1 MLKKITFFLLL
12 LLFTIKC
19 MEVPDRLKD
28 VCPKGCKRYFYCD
41 EKAKKCVFKGFFPLY
56 PLELLELFILMISS
70 SLATSCGIGG
80 GTVYSS
86 MILGVE
92 ELEPSQAFPVSNFLI
107 LFCGLVTFI
116 SFTLDKYQHPK
127 NLFIHYDIATIF
139 APSMLVGAKFG
150 TILNKILP
158 SSLLLILLCFLI
170 CYTTRKTYFN
180 ILKAKA
186 KEAKLLE
193 KEKMVQET
201 KNSNL
206 LAAFKEMQDQ
216 PSNNNNI
223 GNDIENQ
230 TPLNNEAINGGTTK
244 LLSSIITQESNDKQ
258 DRIEFSGL
266 TNKGYGDNDMG
277 VRRIY
282 NDEELK
288 IINEDDDPLNWPR
301 INYILCLELIV
312 IVDQLIEGS
321 NRVPSF
327 IGIQRCSFFYWLCF
341 LIYVS
346 ITLYF
351 VRYSID
357 KVYEHIAKKKSLIP
371 NFKSEIIDNVEKNL
385 TYVVSISIIAG
396 IVSSSLGIGGG
407 MITNP
412 VFSGLGMEPKQS
424 SSTSNFLII
433 VTAIASSFIFILSGQ
448 LEMGYSIWL
457 GTFCTAAALIG
468 SFYILKYINQTGKSS
483 ILLVIM
489 EYFLVTSF
497 FITIYK
503 LITLD
508 LKGHSFIGSLF
519 VTNNYC

>member
-1 MLKKITFFLLL
+1 MLKNINLIIILIL
-12 LLFTIKC
+12 GIQC

-28 VCPKGCKRYFYCD
+28 VCVNGCKRYFYCD

-56 PLELLELFILMISS
+56 PLELIELFVLMISS

-127 NLFIHYDIATIF
+127 NLFIHYDVATIF
-139 APSMLVGAKFG
+139 SPSMLVGAKFG

-186 KEAKLLE
+186 KEAKLNE
-193 KEKMVQET
+193 KEKYSEDN
-201 KNSNL
+201 KNNNL
-206 LAAFKEMQDQ
+206 LSAFKEMQSTNDNSGNQ
-216 PSNNNNI
+216 INDEENNFNNKI
-223 GNDIENQ
+223 
-230 TPLNNEAINGGTTK
+230 
-244 LLSSIITQESNDKQ
+244 SSIITEENYDKQ

-266 TNKGYGDNDMG
+266 SKIEGDDDLRT
-277 VRRIY
+277 RRIY
-282 NDEELK
+282 SDEDLK
-288 IINEDDDPLNWPR
+288 IINEDDDPLNWGR
-301 INYILCLELIV
+301 INYILMLELIV
-312 IVDQLIEGS
+312 IIDQLLEGS
-321 NRVPSF
+321 NKVPSF
-327 IGIQRCSFFYWLCF
+327 IGIKRCSFFYWLCF

-357 KVYEHIAKKKSLIP
+357 MVYAHIQRKKNLIP
-371 NFKSEIIDNVEKNL
+371 DFKSEVIDNVEKNIS
-385 TYVVSISIIAG
+385 YVVGIGIIAG

-412 VFSGLGMEPKQS
+412 AFSSLGMDPKQS

-433 VTAIASSFIFILSGQ
+433 ITAIASSFIFILSGQ
-448 LEMGYSIWL
+448 LIIGYSICL

-468 SFYILKYINQTGKSS
+468 SFYILKYINQTGRSS

-489 EYFLVTSF
+489 EYFLIASL
-497 FITIYK
+497 FISLYK
-503 LITLD
+503 LFTLD

-519 VTNNYC
+519 VTNKFC

>member
-1 MLKKITFFLLL
+1 MG
-12 LLFTIKC
+12 
-19 MEVPDRLKD
+19 VPDRLKD
-28 VCPKGCKRYFYCD
+28 VCIDGCKRYFYCD

-56 PLELLELFILMISS
+56 PLELIELFVLMVSS

-127 NLFIHYDIATIF
+127 NLFIHYDVATIF
-139 APSMLVGAKFG
+139 SPSMLVGAKFG

-170 CYTTRKTYFN
+170 CYTTRKTYYN

-186 KEAKLLE
+186 KEAKLNE
-193 KEKMVQET
+193 KEKNLDDN
-201 KNSNL
+201 KNNNL
-206 LAAFKEMQDQ
+206 LGAFKEMQ
-216 PSNNNNI
+216 SNNNNNQI
-223 GNDIENQ
+223 NDEENNF
-230 TPLNNEAINGGTTK
+230 NNKI
-244 LLSSIITQESNDKQ
+244 SSIITQESFDKQ

-266 TNKGYGDNDMG
+266 TKIEGDDNLRT
-277 VRRIY
+277 RRIY
-282 NDEELK
+282 SDEDLK
-288 IINEDDDPLNWPR
+288 IINEDDDPLNWGR
-301 INYILCLELIV
+301 INYILMLELIV
-312 IVDQLIEGS
+312 IIDQLLEGS
-321 NRVPSF
+321 NKVPSF
-327 IGIQRCSFFYWLCF
+327 IGIKRCSFFYWLCF

-357 KVYEHIAKKKSLIP
+357 MVYAHIQRKKNLIP
-371 NFKSEIIDNVEKNL
+371 DFTSEVIDNVEKNI
-385 TYVVSISIIAG
+385 TYVVGIGIIAG

-412 VFSGLGMEPKQS
+412 AFSSLGMDPKQS

-433 VTAIASSFIFILSGQ
+433 ITAIASSFIFILSGQ
-448 LEMGYSIWL
+448 LIIGY
-457 GTFCTAAALIG
+457 
-468 SFYILKYINQTGKSS
+468 
-483 ILLVIM
+483 
-489 EYFLVTSF
+489 
-497 FITIYK
+497 
-503 LITLD
+503 
-508 LKGHSFIGSLF
+508 
-519 VTNNYC
+519 TN

>member
-1 MLKKITFFLLL
+1 MLKRINLIIILIL
-12 LLFTIKC
+12 ILGIQC

-28 VCPKGCKRYFYCD
+28 VCVDGCKRYFYCD
-41 EKAKKCVFKGFFPLY
+41 EKAKKCLFKGFFPLY
-56 PLELLELFILMISS
+56 PLELIELFVLMISS

-127 NLFIHYDIATIF
+127 NLFIHYDVATIF
-139 APSMLVGAKFG
+139 SPSMLVGAKFG

-170 CYTTRKTYFN
+170 CYTTRKTYYN

-186 KEAKLLE
+186 KEAKLND
-193 KEKMVQET
+193 KEKNLDDN
-201 KNSNL
+201 KNNNL
-206 LAAFKEMQDQ
+206 LGAFKEMQLNN
-216 PSNNNNI
+216 SNNQINDEENNF
-223 GNDIENQ
+223 
-230 TPLNNEAINGGTTK
+230 NNKI
-244 LLSSIITQESNDKQ
+244 SSIITQESFDKQ

-266 TNKGYGDNDMG
+266 TKIEGDDNLRT
-277 VRRIY
+277 RRIY
-282 NDEELK
+282 SDEDLK
-288 IINEDDDPLNWPR
+288 IINEDDDPLNWGR
-301 INYILCLELIV
+301 INYILMLELIV
-312 IVDQLIEGS
+312 IIDQLLEGS
-321 NRVPSF
+321 NKVPSF
-327 IGIQRCSFFYWLCF
+327 IGIKRCSFFYWLCF

-357 KVYEHIAKKKSLIP
+357 MVYAHIQRKKNLIP
-371 NFKSEIIDNVEKNL
+371 DFTSEVIDNVEKNI
-385 TYVVSISIIAG
+385 TYVVGIGIIAG

-412 VFSGLGMEPKQS
+412 AFSSLGMDPKQS

-433 VTAIASSFIFILSGQ
+433 ITAIASSFIFILSGQ
-448 LEMGYSIWL
+448 LIIGYSICL
-457 GTFCTAAALIG
+457 GIFCTAAALIG
-468 SFYILKYINQTGKSS
+468 SFYILKYINQTGRSS

-489 EYFLVTSF
+489 EYFLIASLL
-497 FITIYK
+497 ISLYK
-503 LITLD
+503 LFTLD

-519 VTNNYC
+519 VTNKFC

>member
-1 MLKKITFFLLL
+1 MVKKLSLFLLIL
-12 LLFTIKC
+12 ITIKC
-19 MEVPDRLKD
+19 FEVPDKLKD
-28 VCPKGCKRYFYCD
+28 ICTNGCKRYFYCD
-41 EKAKKCVFKGFFPLY
+41 EKEKKCVFKGFFPLY
-56 PLELLELFILMISS
+56 PLELLELFILMVSS

-116 SFTLDKYQHPK
+116 SFTLDKYKHPK

-170 CYTTRKTYFN
+170 CYTTRKTYYN

-193 KEKMVQET
+193 KK
-201 KNSNL
+201 SNL
-206 LAAFKEMQDQ
+206 LENNLKSNDIKE
-216 PSNNNNI
+216 NNNI
-223 GNDIENQ
+223 ELESQ
-230 TPLNNEAINGGTTK
+230 TTKNELNSK
-244 LLSSIITQESNDKQ
+244 LLSSIITQENNEKQ
-258 DRIEFSGL
+258 DKIEFSGL
-266 TNKGYGDNDMG
+266 TKSGDGDDSNNFG
-277 VRRIY
+277 VRKIY
-282 NDEELK
+282 TDEELK
-288 IINEDDDPLNWPR
+288 IINEDDDPLNWER
-301 INYILCLELIV
+301 INYILFLELIV
-312 IVDQLIEGS
+312 IIDQLIEGS
-321 NRVPSF
+321 NKVPSF
-327 IGIQRCSFFYWLCF
+327 FGIKRCSTFYWLCF
-341 LIYVS
+341 LIYVG
-346 ITLYF
+346 IALYF

-357 KVYEHIAKKKSLIP
+357 KVYEHIAKKKALIP
-371 NFKSEIIDNVEKNL
+371 DFSSEVIDNVEKNL
-385 TYVVSISIIAG
+385 KYVVSISIIAG

-412 VFSGLGMEPKQS
+412 VFSGLGMDPKQS

-448 LEMGYSIWL
+448 LEVGYSLWL
-457 GTFCTAAALIG
+457 GAFCTGAALIG

-489 EYFLVTSF
+489 EYFLIASL

-519 VTNNYC
+519 VTNKFC

>member
-1 MLKKITFFLLL
+1 
-12 LLFTIKC
+12 

-28 VCPKGCKRYFYCD
+28 VCPKGCKSYFYCD

-56 PLELLELFILMISS
+56 PLELIELFVLMISS

-127 NLFIHYDIATIF
+127 NLFIHYDVATIF
-139 APSMLVGAKFG
+139 SPSMLVGAKFG

-170 CYTTRKTYFN
+170 CYTTRKTYYN

-186 KEAKLLE
+186 KEAKLDE
-193 KEKMVQET
+193 KEKILEEN
-201 KNSNL
+201 KNNNL
-206 LAAFKEMQDQ
+206 LGTFKEMQ
-216 PSNNNNI
+216 SNNNKSENLI
-223 GNDIENQ
+223 NDDEENF
-230 TPLNNEAINGGTTK
+230 NNK
-244 LLSSIITQESNDKQ
+244 VSSIISQENYDKQ
-258 DRIEFSGL
+258 DKIEFSDL
-266 TNKGYGDNDMG
+266 SKIEREDNLKT
-277 VRRIY
+277 RRIY
-282 NDEELK
+282 TDEDLK
-288 IINEDDDPLNWPR
+288 IINEDDDPLNWGR
-301 INYILCLELIV
+301 INYILMLELIV
-312 IVDQLIEGS
+312 IIDQLLEGS
-321 NRVPSF
+321 NKVPSF
-327 IGIQRCSFFYWLCF
+327 IGIKRCSFFYWLCF
-341 LIYVS
+341 LIYVC

-357 KVYEHIAKKKSLIP
+357 MVYAHIQRKKNLIP
-371 NFKSEIIDNVEKNL
+371 DFKSEVIDNVEKNI
-385 TYVVSISIIAG
+385 TYVVGIGIIAG

-412 VFSGLGMEPKQS
+412 AFSSLGMDPKQS

-433 VTAIASSFIFILSGQ
+433 ITAIASSFIFILSGQ
-448 LEMGYSIWL
+448 LIIGYSICL
-457 GTFCTAAALIG
+457 GIFCTAAALIG
-468 SFYILKYINQTGKSS
+468 SFYILKYINQTGRSS

-489 EYFLVTSF
+489 EYFLIASL
-497 FITIYK
+497 FITLYK
-503 LITLD
+503 LFTLD

-519 VTNNYC
+519 VTNKFC

>member
-1 MLKKITFFLLL
+1 MLKKFHIFLLL
-12 LLFTIKC
+12 LIIIKC
-19 MEVPDRLKD
+19 LEVPDRLKD
-28 VCPKGCKRYFYCD
+28 VCPEGCKRYFYCD
-41 EKAKKCVFKGFFPLY
+41 EKAKKCAFKGFFPLY

-107 LFCGLVTFI
+107 LFCGLVTFV
-116 SFTLDKYQHPK
+116 SFTLDKYKHPK
-127 NLFIHYDIATIF
+127 NLFIHYDVATIF

-170 CYTTRKTYFN
+170 CYTTRKTYYN

-193 KEKMVQET
+193 KEKEKFLADN
-201 KNSNL
+201 KNTNL
-206 LAAFKEMQDQ
+206 LGDFKDNQG
-216 PSNNNNI
+216 NN
-223 GNDIENQ
+223 NDIENQ
-230 TPLNNEAINGGTTK
+230 EEKNNEINSSKK
-244 LLSSIITQESNDKQ
+244 LISSIITQENTNIDKQ
-258 DRIEFSGL
+258 DKIEFSGL
-266 TNKGYGDNDMG
+266 NRMSSEDNNLG
-277 VRRIY
+277 GKALT
-282 NDEELK
+282 DEDLK
-288 IINEDDDPLNWPR
+288 IINEDDNPLNWER
-301 INYILCLELIV
+301 INYILFLELIV

-321 NRVPSF
+321 NKVPSF
-327 IGIQRCSFFYWLCF
+327 FGIRRCSFFYWFCF
-341 LIYVS
+341 LVYVG
-346 ITLYF
+346 IALYF

-357 KVYEHIAKKKSLIP
+357 KVYEHIAKKKTLIP
-371 NFKSEIIDNVEKNL
+371 NLKSEVIDNVEKNL

-412 VFSGLGMEPKQS
+412 AFSSLGMDPKQS

-448 LEMGYSIWL
+448 LEVGYSLWL
-457 GTFCTAAALIG
+457 GSFCTFAALIG
-468 SFYILKYINQTGKSS
+468 SFYILQYINQTGRSS

-489 EYFLVTSF
+489 EYFLIASL

-519 VTNNYC
+519 VTNKYC

>member
-1 MLKKITFFLLL
+1 MLKKFHIFLLL
-12 LLFTIKC
+12 LIIIKC
-19 MEVPDRLKD
+19 LEVPDRLKD
-28 VCPKGCKRYFYCD
+28 VCPEGCKRYFYCD
-41 EKAKKCVFKGFFPLY
+41 EKAKKCAFKGFFPLY

-107 LFCGLVTFI
+107 LFCGLVTFV
-116 SFTLDKYQHPK
+116 SFTLDKYKHPK
-127 NLFIHYDIATIF
+127 NLFIHYDVATIF

-170 CYTTRKTYFN
+170 CYTTRKTYYN

-193 KEKMVQET
+193 KEKNAENKNTTSLDDVKET
-201 KNSNL
+201 EIK
-206 LAAFKEMQDQ
+206 
-216 PSNNNNI
+216 
-223 GNDIENQ
+223 NDIENQ
-230 TPLNNEAINGGTTK
+230 TPKINDLNTK
-244 LLSSIITQESNDKQ
+244 LMSSIITQESDKQ
-258 DRIEFSGL
+258 DKIEFSGL
-266 TNKGYGDNDMG
+266 TKGESNDINDIDT
-277 VRRIY
+277 RRIY
-282 NDEELK
+282 SDEELK
-288 IINEDDDPLNWPR
+288 IINEDDDPLNWER
-301 INYILCLELIV
+301 INYILFLEVIV

-321 NRVPSF
+321 NKVPSF
-327 IGIQRCSFFYWLCF
+327 FGIKRCSFFYWFCF
-341 LIYVS
+341 LVYCGIA
-346 ITLYF
+346 LYF

-357 KVYEHIAKKKSLIP
+357 KVYEHIAIKKKLVP
-371 NFKSEIIDNVEKNL
+371 NFTSEVIDNVEKNL

-412 VFSGLGMEPKQS
+412 VFSGLGMDPKQS

-448 LEMGYSIWL
+448 LEIGYSLWL
-457 GTFCTAAALIG
+457 GAFCTAAALIG
-468 SFYILKYINQTGKSS
+468 SFFILKYINQTGKSS

-489 EYFLVTSF
+489 EYFLIASL

-503 LITLD
+503 LVTLD
-508 LKGHSFIGSLF
+508 LKGHTFIGSLF
-519 VTNNYC
+519 VTNKFC

>member
-1 MLKKITFFLLL
+1 MLKKLNFFFLLL
-12 LLFTIKC
+12 LIINC

-28 VCPKGCKRYFYCD
+28 VCPQGCKRYFYCD
-41 EKAKKCVFKGFFPLY
+41 EKAKKCLFKGFFPLY

-170 CYTTRKTYFN
+170 CYTTRKTYYN

-186 KEAKLLE
+186 KEAKLLN
-193 KEKMVQET
+193 KEKNVEEN

-206 LAAFKEMQDQ
+206 LDAFKEMQDH
-216 PSNNNNI
+216 NN
-223 GNDIENQ
+223 NDIENQ
-230 TPLNNEAINGGTTK
+230 TTNNREIGNSK
-244 LLSSIITQESNDKQ
+244 LLSSIITQENYDKQ

-266 TNKGYGDNDMG
+266 TKGDPDNDLG
-277 VRRIY
+277 TRRIF

-301 INYILCLELIV
+301 INYILCLEVIV

-327 IGIQRCSFFYWLCF
+327 IGIQRCSFYYWLCF
-341 LIYVS
+341 LIYVG

-357 KVYEHIAKKKSLIP
+357 KVYEHIAIKKNLIP
-371 NFKSEIIDNVEKNL
+371 NFKSEVIDNVEKNL

-448 LEMGYSIWL
+448 LEIGYSLWL
-457 GTFCTAAALIG
+457 GAFCTFAALIG

-489 EYFLVTSF
+489 EYFLVASL

-503 LITLD
+503 LFTLD

-519 VTNNYC
+519 VTNKFC